1 MSEPSIQELFN
12 RIVALPPEEREDA
25 LRLLDVEH
33 PAHAA
38 RIRRL
43 LPFHQPLAEEPTLSS
58 PGDFG
63 AEVESYVGDE
73 DDPPRALPEIAGFQ
87 IVEPLDHGGQS
98 TVYLATQSNPKRRVA
113 IKVMRSSILDARA
126 QARFLAEAEVQG
138 TIRHPAI
145 VGVHACGVHD
155 AKGRP
160 LSWIAMELVPGARN
174 IIEAARADRWD
185 RRRRLEALATV
196 ADAIQAAHLRGVI
209 HRDVKPGNVL
219 VDQDGHVRVIDF
231 GIARVIDST
240 ESLARTREGEVLG
253 TLKHIAPEQLD
264 GSVVDARADVYALGT
279 LAFELLHGRSPYG
292 DLRSFAAFYAAIQRH
307 EIDQPQARTRA
318 DRDLNAV
325 LAKALART
333 PAARYESMAAF
344 ARDLRSLAA
353 ANRVDARPRGTLDEL
368 QRLAIRHPIPATLS
382 VLLAVAV
389 LIGIGIAVW
398 LLDRADAFKDRQL
411 LLLASVAIQQGDY
424 ELAERRIAEVE
435 KPRWTPHIGHP
446 DLSFPLELLRSQ
458 LERRHLESHQALE
471 AFGNRYEAAIVNGSA
486 RQILAAC
493 GGHKLTLIG
502 LPEHERARDLTLMTS
517 QNTPFRGEV
526 LRMSVDSTPSSRLT
540 FATVDT
546 TGSVMLFDASR
557 EELLDL
563 ETDVRTLSASKDV
576 TPPTSEEDPSSG
588 RHRGILI
595 TDRVLILGDSGG
607 RLEIRP
613 LIRTNDADARFDDFG
628 DPITIRSGL
637 DGFVTAIASSPESAF
652 WIVGTSAGEVAMIP
666 KMPISPSWYMPP
678 LLEPRKVLPD
688 LDHMITRVAMSPDGR
703 HFAACGARHVVSGTL
718 DDMAVTPGID
728 LQDSGAVWGLSFSPD
743 NERLAITG
751 RSGTVRLV
759 RTSDWSTTAVID
771 ETAGVTWSTAWHFD
785 DVYVTT
791 ERSTNS
797 PDPVGEGILILRKDA
812 RTLLESRPTRR
823 HGGHGDANA
832 ELILADGDWYIED
845 QAGMLK
851 LDFDGH
857 LDRLSPE
864 SIECVSI
871 RSRPDRTDVD
881 TVMAVIITRDSGLL
895 VVDGDGAVR
904 LRAPREDITH
914 HGESVHE
921 IRVSSDGSLALWRN
935 SISDIWGLD
944 LRADAARPGVIRIE
958 PRSGSPEDAD
968 RTAATGIFD
977 WPDGDEGGLVV
988 GTNDGRLLRITMDGG
1003 SMTPMSVWDPAQRDG
1018 FDPVDAPGWILA
1030 FVHDPITDTSY
1041 AGSQN
1046 GRVSKWN
1053 AERREP
1059 DWGVGRR
1066 RSMIRDIVPHPG
1078 SEFIVTLD
1086 SRGIIEVLDVDDGAP
1101 LVTLGPLP
1109 GTPDCLSLRDGVL
1122 TAHAT
1127 DGSYLRWE
1135 PASGEDRVLP

>member
-1 MSEPSIQELFN
+1 MPEPSLQDRFQQI
-12 RIVALPPEEREDA
+12 IALPPEDRDEA
-25 LRLLDVEH
+25 LRRLSTTH
-33 PAHAA
+33 PDQAET
-38 RIRRL
+38 IRRL
-43 LPFHQPLAEEPTLSS
+43 LPFHEPE
-58 PGDFG
+58 PGDSSLTAPDDLG
-63 AEVESYVGDE
+63 TEADAYVGGE
-73 DDPPRALPEIAGFQ
+73 DAPPRTLPEIPGFQ

-185 RRRRLEALATV
+185 RRRRIEAIATV
-196 ADAIQAAHLRGVI
+196 ADAIHAAHLRGVI

-240 ESLARTREGEVLG
+240 ESHARTRDGEVLG
-253 TLKHIAPEQLD
+253 TLKHMAPEQLD
-264 GSVVDARADVYALGT
+264 GSGVDARADVYALGT
-279 LAFELLHGRSPYG
+279 LTFELLHDRSPYG
-292 DLRSFAAFYAAIQRH
+292 DIRSFGAIYAAIQRH
-307 EIDQPQARTRA
+307 EIEQPRARTRA

-333 PAARYESMAAF
+333 PAERYESMAAF

-353 ANRVDARPRGTLDEL
+353 SNRVDARPRRVLDEL
-368 QRLAIRHPIPATLS
+368 QRLALRHPVPATLS
-382 VLLAVAV
+382 MLLFVAV

-398 LLDRADAFKDRQL
+398 LLDRADALKDRQL

-424 ELAERRIAEVE
+424 ELAQRRIAEVE

-493 GGHKLTLIG
+493 GGHNLTLIG
-502 LPEHERARDLTLMTS
+502 LPEHESARDLTLMTS
-517 QNTPFRGEV
+517 QNRPFRGEV
-526 LRMSVDSTPSSRLT
+526 FRMSVDSAPSSRLT

-557 EELLDL
+557 SELLD
-563 ETDVRTLSASKDV
+563 TDIRTLAASV
-576 TPPTSEEDPSSG
+576 EIQGSEGEDDRSVAAY
-588 RHRGILI
+588 RGVLV

-613 LIRTNDADARFDDFG
+613 LIRTNGADTSFDDFG

-666 KMPISPSWYMPP
+666 KMPIFPSWYMPP
-678 LLEPRKVLPD
+678 LLESRKVLPD
-688 LDHMITRVAMSPDGR
+688 LGDMITRVAMSPDGR

-718 DDMAVTPGID
+718 DGMAVAPGID
-728 LQDSGAVWGLSFSPD
+728 LQDSGSVWGLSFSPN

-771 ETAGVTWSTAWHFD
+771 ETAGVTWSTAWYYD

-812 RTLLESRPTRR
+812 RRLLESRPTRR
-823 HGGHGDANA
+823 YGGHGDANA

-851 LDFDGH
+851 LEFEGH
-857 LDRLSPE
+857 LDGLSPE

-904 LRAPREDITH
+904 RRAPREDITH

-921 IRVSSDGSLALWRN
+921 IRVSSDGSLALWRS
-935 SISDIWGLD
+935 SISDIWRLD

-968 RTAATGIFD
+968 RIAATGIFD

-988 GTNDGRLLRITMDGG
+988 GTNDGRLLRVTMDGG

-1078 SEFIVTLD
+1078 GEFIVTLD